1 MSARAERVAGL
12 LAILLFIVSM
22 ATAAASE
29 ESCRPADWKPPKDAQ
44 TVTVRNTDDLIAAV
58 RRAEPGTVILVE
70 DGEYRLWSSL
80 DFAKPDVVLAGKS
93 GHRDRVVIRGDGM
106 TEKAIGVALSI
117 SASRV
122 TIADLTVGNVGYH
135 GIQIRG
141 ENGVAHVVVH
151 NVHIVDTGQQLL
163 KGSLSA
169 NGLHAEDCVVACSL
183 FEYTRHAPSDYTNG
197 VDVLGGR
204 RWIVRD
210 NRFLRIRGPAEGGWE
225 AGPAI
230 LFWRESADTVVERNV
245 VEDSYRGIAL
255 GLVEPVREGRTATYD
270 HTGGTIRD
278 NVVVNRNSWADEGI
292 EVNAARDVS
301 IERNRLLKHGLPWSI
316 SVRFPVTT
324 ATVVDNRANQPLAL
338 RDGARATERG
348 NLWTTTGD
356 DLDPSGFNQ

>member
-1 MSARAERVAGL
+1 MSARAARVAGF
-12 LAILLFIVSM
+12 LALLLFVVTT

-29 ESCRPADWKPPKDAQ
+29 ESCQPASWKRPKDAR
-44 TVTVRNTDDLIAAV
+44 TVTVRNADELVAAV
-58 RRAEPGTVILVE
+58 RRAEPGTVVLLG
-70 DGEYRLWSSL
+70 DGEYRLRSSL
-80 DFAKPDVVLAGKS
+80 DFAKPDVVLASES

-106 TEKAIGVALSI
+106 NEKSVGVALSI

-141 ENGVAHVVVH
+141 ENGVAHAVVQ

-169 NGLHAEDCVVACSL
+169 NGLHSEDCIVACSL
-183 FEYTRHAPSDYTNG
+183 FEYTSHAPSDYTNG
-197 VDVLGGR
+197 VDVLGGH

-210 NRFLRIRGPAEGGWE
+210 NRFLRIRGPAEGGWK

-255 GLVEPVREGRTATYD
+255 GLVEPVREGRMATYD
-270 HTGGTIRD
+270 HTGGMIRD
-278 NVVVNRNSWADEGI
+278 NVLVNRNSWADEGI
-292 EVNAARDVS
+292 EVNAARDVG
-301 IERNRLLKHGLPWSI
+301 IEGNRLLKYGLPWSI

-324 ATVVDNRANQPLAL
+324 ATVVETRANQPLAL

-348 NLWTTTGD
+348 NLWTATSD
-356 DLDPSGFNQ
+356 DWDQSGLNP